1 MALPAGDEMLSKVGD
16 TLLTDPDPEV
26 RLAALLA
33 LSERP
38 ASNEAGFLVAAAL
51 RSGSIDGDRWLA
63 DAATA
68 AAAAHDIGFLK
79 AIVALEGRRPPG
91 TAALAVAGRVAEHTA
106 RGGRAEPL
114 NELFAAIGAAQPG
127 VAKLLAGRAIRGLF
141 PGVAKEAEP
150 KVVEAILGGV
160 FRGWPKDKPLKLEP
174 NAEKALIT
182 LMPRV
187 SPEARG
193 QLATL
198 GNRWGSEFFTKYS
211 AEIAAGLL
219 ATARDESKPE
229 ASRVDAAR
237 RLVEFR
243 PRDASTA
250 RDLLAL
256 ISPRTPP
263 ALATGIINAISRS
276 EAPEAGAAVVAS
288 LGSLTP
294 AVRSLA
300 VKALLGRAEWTKA
313 FLSAV
318 DKGAIRLDE
327 LSLDQKQAL
336 AAHPDASIASR
347 AKALISRGGGLPDAD
362 RQKVI
367 DALGPVVLKGGDPAR
382 GKLVFKEQC
391 AKCHTHSGE
400 GGKVGPDLT
409 GMAAH
414 PKAELLINIL
424 DPSRS
429 VEGNF
434 VQYTLATADG
444 RTLNGLLAS
453 ESKNA
458 VELIDAEGKSQT
470 VLREE
475 IEELKASKKSL
486 MPEGFEKQVT
496 PDKIADLLAFLAQ
509 RGKYLPLDLRK
520 AATVVTT
527 KGMFYDSESP
537 VERLIFNDWSPKTIE
552 GVPFALVDPQG
563 DRVPNAILLYSRNGT
578 IPPKMPRSVSLP
590 VNAPARAIHLLSG
603 VSGWGS
609 TGGETG
615 TTSMIVRL
623 HYADGTTEDHPLRDG
638 VHFADYIRPIDVPG
652 SKLAFRLRG
661 QQIRYLSITPER
673 PEPIATID
681 FVKGR
686 DATAPIVMA
695 VTVEARE

>member
-1 MALPAGDEMLSKVGD
+1 MPSWRPAPSSRTRSRPPRRCG
-16 TLLTDPDPEV
+16 LLADDDPQV
-26 RLAALLA
+26 RLAAFLAVAGMPKSEQTGRTLA
-33 LSERP
+33 LTV
-38 ASNEAGFLVAAAL
+38 L
-51 RSGSIDGDRWLA
+51 DGKANDRWLV
-63 DAATA
+63 DAATS
-68 AAAAHDIGFLK
+68 AAAAHDLGFLK
-79 AIVALEGRRPPG
+79 AVANPAGPG
-91 TAALAVAGRVAEHTA
+91 ADGPARTIIARVSEHLA
-106 RGGRAEPL
+106 RGG
-114 NELFAAIGAAQPG
+114 QPKQIN
-127 VAKLLAGRAIRGLF
+127 ALLASLGEADPKAADAIVGGL
-141 PGVAKEAEP
+141 
-150 KVVEAILGGV
+150 
-160 FRGWPKDKPLKLEP
+160 FRGWPKDKAATLDE
-174 NAEKALIT
+174 AAGRALVS
-182 LMPRV
+182 LLPRL

-193 QLATL
+193 QLASL
-198 GNRWGSEFFTKYS
+198 GNRWGSDVLAKYS
-211 AEIAAGLL
+211 AEIASGLL

-229 ASRVDAAR
+229 AARADAAR
-237 RLVEFR
+237 QLVEFR
-243 PRDASTA
+243 PRDAATA

-256 ISPRTPP
+256 ISPRTSP
-263 ALATGIINAISRS
+263 ALATGIVQAISRS
-276 EAPEAGAAVVAS
+276 EAAEAGVAVVGS
-288 LGSLTP
+288 VGSLTP

-313 FLSAV
+313 FLAAV
-318 DKGAIRLDE
+318 EDGSIRLDE

-336 AAHPDASIASR
+336 AAHPDSSIATK
-347 AKALISRGGGLPDAD
+347 AKAIIARGGGLPDAD

-367 DALGPVVLKGGDPAR
+367 DELSPVVLKGGDPAR

-414 PKAELLINIL
+414 PKAELLVNIL

-434 VQYTLATADG
+434 VQYSLATADG

-527 KGMFYDSESP
+527 KGMFYDPDSTI
-537 VERLIFNDWSPKTIE
+537 ERMVFSDWSPKTFE
-552 GVPFALVDPQG
+552 GVPFSLVDPQG
-563 DRVPNAILLYSRNGT
+563 DRVKNAILLYSPNGT
-578 IPPKMPRSVSLP
+578 TPPKMPRSVSLP

-609 TGGETG
+609 TGDETG

-638 VHFADYIRPIDVPG
+638 VHFADYIRPVDVPG

-661 QQIRYLSITPER
+661 QQLRYLSITPKKAD
-673 PEPIATID
+673 PIASLD